1 MVVAAII
8 AAVALALAALA
19 LAGLYREAKFWSATE
34 RHEQICREV
43 DVVVPL
49 RGTPPGLEE
58 NLAAIT
64 RQRLTNG
71 EARFVFVVDDA
82 SDPAAAVAAR
92 FGEVLVAGSAPGAP
106 GKSWALAKALE
117 AARGD
122 CVVFADDD
130 IRPGP
135 GWLEGLTEP
144 LSAYDAATTYRWYV
158 GRSLCTRAR
167 AAVSNTAFSAMQD
180 PRSRF
185 LWGGSTALRR
195 DVVERGR
202 IAERLP
208 RYISDDYAT
217 YSAVKELGGKIWFS
231 RRSIAPTPDP
241 QCRWGDMFRWAVRQV
256 LMVKWYARQGWT
268 VGLVIYTL
276 NFAFGIAM
284 PAVGLAA
291 GAPALA
297 VGFSIPL
304 INLAKDFIRARG
316 VERHAGIRT
325 SPSEILATWALGN
338 FVIPAVVWT
347 SAFVKCVHWRGRKY
361 CEGDAK
367 SLAEAAAYPA
377 ASAHDDQM

>member
-1 MVVAAII
+1 VVI
-8 AAVALALAALA
+8 AVLVAVSLALAALA
-19 LAGLYREAKFWSATE
+19 LAGLYREAKFWSVEE
-34 RHEQICREV
+34 RHGQTCREV
-43 DVVVPL
+43 DVIVPL
-49 RGTPPGLEE
+49 RGAPPGLEE
-58 NLAAIT
+58 NLAAMT
-64 RQRLTNG
+64 RQRLAG
-71 EARFVFVVDDA
+71 GRARYVFVVDDA
-82 SDPAAAVAAR
+82 GDPAASVASR
-92 FGEVLVAGSAPGAP
+92 FGEVLVARPAPGVP

-117 AARGD
+117 ATRGD
-122 CVVFADDD
+122 CVVLADDD

-135 GWLEGLTEP
+135 DWLEGLTAP

-217 YSAVKELGGKIWFS
+217 YSAVKELGGRIWFS

-241 QCRWGDMFRWAVRQV
+241 LCRWGDMFKWAVRQV
-256 LMVKWYARQGWT
+256 LMVKWHARQGWI
-268 VGLVIYTL
+268 VGLAIYTL

-284 PAVGLAA
+284 PAAGLAV

-304 INLAKDFIRARG
+304 INLAKDFVRAKG

-325 SPSEILATWALGN
+325 SPLEVLATWALGN
-338 FVIPAVVWT
+338 FVIPAVVWA
-347 SAFVKCVHWRGRKY
+347 SAFVRCVEWRGRRY
-361 CEGDAK
+361 CEDDVK
-367 SLAEAAAYPA
+367 KLSAAVTPLTP
-377 ASAHDDQM
+377 